1 MAKQLVG
8 VAVTAVM
15 LAVLGGC
22 SDEGAAPQTP
32 RFDDPRLQQGRT
44 IWMQA
49 CRNCHLTGVAGAPAI
64 GDLAAWAERRRKGID
79 ALYTNALQGIA
90 DDNGNWR
97 MPPRGG
103 NHTLS
108 DEQVRRAIDY
118 MLKAAESAGGI

>member
-1 MAKQLVG
+1 MAQQLVR
-8 VAVTAVM
+8 VAATAVM
-15 LAVLGGC
+15 LAFLGGC

-44 IWMQA
+44 IWMQV

-64 GDLAAWAERRRKGID
+64 GDPAAWAERQRKGTD
-79 ALYTNALQGIA
+79 ALYASALQGIA

-103 NHTLS
+103 NDTLS

-118 MLKAAESAGGI
+118 MLAAAQSAGGN